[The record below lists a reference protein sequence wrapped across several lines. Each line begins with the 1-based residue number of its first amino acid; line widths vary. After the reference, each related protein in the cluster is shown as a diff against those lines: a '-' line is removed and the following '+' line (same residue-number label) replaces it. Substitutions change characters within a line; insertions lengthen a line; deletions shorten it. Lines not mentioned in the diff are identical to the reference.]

1 MARSMARSAEA
12 QTNSFRTGGCPG
24 TSQMRVCI
32 MRAACQPWRGPDVH
46 TQLTM

>member
-24 TSQMRVCI
+24 TSQMRVHYAGS
-32 MRAACQPWRGPDVH
+32 MPTLEG
-46 TQLTM
+46 T